1 MIAAAV
7 FVTALAA
14 QALPPPSQTA
24 TPPPTGL
31 IVGRVVDAAS
41 GRPVAGAVVSLVGG
55 NVAFTGPGVNGPRAI
70 TNGTGYFVFRKLA
83 KGTYSLTAARPG
95 YVDGAYGRRKPGGM
109 PMPLALDEA
118 QRVNDVVIPI
128 WRHATISGTVTDEAG
143 EPLIGVQLRVF
154 QRRIV
159 GGRYQL
165 SPGPQATTD
174 DRGYYRVAA
183 LQPGDYFVAFVWH
196 EASMPAASAELLRNG
211 ASADPKMQDLQRE
224 RFAIG
229 GMIGAPGSQYAMQV
243 GSSVRDLQ
251 GNAPVPPAAPDDAA
265 VYIYPTQFY
274 PGVPSQA
281 RATKVTLT
289 SGQERESVDFSL
301 KPIKTVKVSGTLMGP
316 DGPLA
321 NTAVRLVPAAD
332 DSGIELET
340 SAAITGEGGDFTLIG
355 VPPGQYSLK
364 VMRAPRVA
372 TPAAVLAMTQIQVGG
387 GTLMTSAGPVGNPP
401 APPPVSD
408 DPTLVADTPV
418 TVGSRDVGDLLVTVQ
433 RGARLTGR
441 VEFDG
446 TRDRPDAAALT
457 RINVTLDSVDAGLPV
472 TIFMPTPVGRADET
486 GAFKT
491 PGVAPGRYIVRAGGG
506 VPGWTLKSVM
516 VEGRDVSELPLD
528 LRGAD
533 VNNAVITFTDHPT
546 RLTGT
551 AHAGDGNVDRDAVVV
566 VFPADQSAWS
576 DYGQNAR
583 RVRSTHAA
591 RNGSYTFIGLPPGDY
606 YVAAIHEDTTPQW
619 QDPKV
624 LEALASS
631 ASQVRLGDGDAR
643 TQDVKTVK
651 GGSQ

>member
-1 MIAAAV
+1 
-7 FVTALAA
+7 
-14 QALPPPSQTA
+14 
-24 TPPPTGL
+24 
-31 IVGRVVDAAS
+31 
-41 GRPVAGAVVSLVGG
+41 
-55 NVAFTGPGVNGPRAI
+55 
-70 TNGTGYFVFRKLA
+70 
-83 KGTYSLTAARPG
+83 
-95 YVDGAYGRRKPGGM
+95 
-109 PMPLALDEA
+109 
-118 QRVNDVVIPI
+118 
-128 WRHATISGTVTDEAG
+128 
-143 EPLIGVQLRVF
+143 
-154 QRRIV
+154 
-159 GGRYQL
+159 
-165 SPGPQATTD
+165 
-174 DRGYYRVAA
+174 
-183 LQPGDYFVAFVWH
+183 
-196 EASMPAASAELLRNG
+196 
-211 ASADPKMQDLQRE
+211 
-224 RFAIG
+224 
-229 GMIGAPGSQYAMQV
+229 
-243 GSSVRDLQ
+243 
-251 GNAPVPPAAPDDAA
+251 
-265 VYIYPTQFY
+265 
-274 PGVPSQA
+274 
-281 RATKVTLT
+281 LT
-289 SGQERESVDFSL
+289 SGQDRESVDFSL
-301 KPIKTVKVSGTLMGP
+301 KPIKTAKVSGTLMGP

-332 DSGIELET
+332 DTGLELET

-364 VMRAPRVA
+364 VARAPRVA
-372 TPAAVLAMTQIQVGG
+372 TQTTAMTMTQIQVGG
-387 GTLMTSAGPVGNPP
+387 GMVMTSAGPAGGPP
-401 APPPVSD
+401 APPPMSD

-418 TVGSRDVGDLLVTVQ
+418 TVGSRDVADLLVTVQ
-433 RGARLTGR
+433 RGPRLTGR

-446 TRDRPDAAALT
+446 TRDRPEAAALT
-457 RINVTLDSVDAGLPV
+457 RIAVTLDSVDAGLPV
-472 TIFMPTPVGRADET
+472 MGFVPTPVGRADET

-516 VEGRDVSELPLD
+516 VEGRDVSESPLD

-551 AHAGDGNVDRDAVVV
+551 AHASDGNVDRDAVVV

-591 RNGSYTFIGLPPGDY
+591 RNGSYTITGLPAGDY
-606 YVAAIHEDTTPQW
+606 YVASIHEDTTPQW